1 MNFEYKELDRCHLRR
16 IISRAL
22 AGNAQVPSSPPGA
35 PAPSLPIDIGNSN
48 VRRQADL
55 QRSHSNEDAAMYRN
69 IHTVTVRLRVS
80 RAPIG
85 ALQGLS
91 SP

>member
-1 MNFEYKELDRCHLRR
+1 MTPKPIGQTDLASPLVNFEYKELDRYHLCR
-16 IISRAL
+16 ITSRAL

-55 QRSHSNEDAAMYRN
+55 Q
-69 IHTVTVRLRVS
+69 
-80 RAPIG
+80 
-85 ALQGLS
+85 
-91 SP
+91 